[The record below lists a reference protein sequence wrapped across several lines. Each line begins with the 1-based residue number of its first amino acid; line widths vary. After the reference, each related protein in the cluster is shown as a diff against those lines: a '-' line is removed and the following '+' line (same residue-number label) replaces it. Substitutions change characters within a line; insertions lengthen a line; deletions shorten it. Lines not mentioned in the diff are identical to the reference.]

1 MCLMVTVDIRRC
13 FIFQSKCLWRKMM
26 KIKFGIPMN
35 HGSITLTPHHL
46 VYKDNEVLPVRSDT
60 VKIGDILFGFNDD
73 NYTVY
78 DIDTVYR
85 KPINPITMS
94 GDLVVNNIKTSVFTH
109 SIQERDRLMSSGAVL
124 RWFSNNIDE
133 QLAVAMA
140 DFSYNQVYRSLPNGA
155 IKDWASDNAFNASIF
170 CVPWQ

>member
-1 MCLMVTVDIRRC
+1 
-13 FIFQSKCLWRKMM
+13 
-26 KIKFGIPMN
+26 MN

-94 GDLVVNNIKTSVFTH
+94 GDLVVNNIKTSVFTLFY
-109 SIQERDRLMSSGAVL
+109 SRK
-124 RWFSNNIDE
+124 
-133 QLAVAMA
+133 
-140 DFSYNQVYRSLPNGA
+140 RSFDV
-155 IKDWASDNAFNASIF
+155 IR
-170 CVPWQ
+170 CCT

>member
-1 MCLMVTVDIRRC
+1 MFVFWIAAIYVAAFVIELAIITGVEICIECCSGDCGCYDYGSTVYDDAMNAMIISDISVGDYV
-13 FIFQSKCLWRKMM
+13 FDGNGGYTKVFYLPEQVFMAKMM

-85 KPINPITMS
+85 KP
-94 GDLVVNNIKTSVFTH
+94 
-109 SIQERDRLMSSGAVL
+109 SIQL
-124 RWFSNNIDE
+124 
-133 QLAVAMA
+133 Q
-140 DFSYNQVYRSLPNGA
+140 
-155 IKDWASDNAFNASIF
+155 
-170 CVPWQ
+170 